1 MDLGPDMPLPVAPAR
16 GSLPVQ
22 TPQQAQ
28 AQNLQQ
34 DRMAQQFRL
43 RMAIAENL
51 KRIKH
56 TVIVMSGKGGVGK
69 TTVAVNL
76 AAAFAS
82 RGWKVGLLDLDLTNP
97 NVPHMMGVEGARP
110 GGSTEDIEP
119 ITVRAPSPSPSPS
132 HSPSQ
137 GRKGDG
143 EGAGEGEGFVK
154 LISTE
159 FFLQGRDS
167 AIVWRGPIKM
177 NVIHQLL
184 GNVEWGDLDLL
195 VVDLPPG
202 TGDEPLSIAQLL
214 KDADGVVLVTTP
226 QAVSILDVKKS
237 LHFTRSMELPV
248 LGIVEN
254 MATFV
259 CPHCNEATAIF
270 GEHGGAKLAKDEG
283 VPLLGSIPLEPHVM
297 QSGETGVPYV
307 WRGEAT
313 ATTKAFHEA
322 VANVEARLKKQ

>member
-1 MDLGPDMPLPVAPAR
+1 M

-22 TPQQAQ
+22 SSQQA
-28 AQNLQQ
+28 ATGNLQQ

-51 KRIKH
+51 RRIKH

-76 AAAFAS
+76 AAAYAS
-82 RGWKVGLLDLDLTNP
+82 KGKRVGLLDLDLTNP
-97 NVPHMMGVEGARP
+97 NVPIMLKLDHAKP
-110 GGSTEDIEP
+110 GGHSEDIQP
-119 ITVRAPSPSPSPS
+119 VIVDAPNAS
-132 HSPSQ
+132 
-137 GRKGDG
+137 G
-143 EGAGEGEGFVK
+143 GFLKVM
-154 LISTE
+154 STE
-159 FFLQGRDS
+159 FFLQGKDS
-167 AIVWRGPIKM
+167 AIIWRGPIKM

-184 GNVEWGDLDLL
+184 GNVEWGELDLL

-202 TGDEPLSIAQLL
+202 TSDEPLSIAQLL

-226 QAVSILDVKKS
+226 QAVAILDVAKS
-237 LHFTRSMELPV
+237 LHFVRSMDLPC

-259 CPHCNEATAIF
+259 CPHCHEPTAIF
-270 GEHGGAKLAKDEG
+270 GEHGGAKLAAREN

-307 WRGEAT
+307 WRDEGS
-313 ATTKAFHEA
+313 ATTRAFLDTVKAI
-322 VANVEARLKKQ
+322 EARLKKE

>member
-1 MDLGPDMPLPVAPAR
+1 MLSRLGDRLNKGPRLGRLMPI
-16 GSLPVQ
+16 PVQ
-22 TPQQAQ
+22 SPQQA
-28 AQNLQQ
+28 AAGNLQQ

-56 TVIVMSGKGGVGK
+56 TIIVMSGKGGVGK
-69 TTVAVNL
+69 STVAVNI

-82 RGWKVGLLDLDLTNP
+82 QGKNVGILDLDLTNP
-97 NVPHMMGVEGARP
+97 NVPHMLGLEDARP
-110 GGSTEDIEP
+110 GGNTEDITP
-119 ITVRAPSPSPSPS
+119 VTIQAPT
-132 HSPSQ
+132 
-137 GRKGDG
+137 GTGTLK
-143 EGAGEGEGFVK
+143 VM
-154 LISTE
+154 STE
-159 FFLQGRDS
+159 FFLQGAQT
-167 AIVWRGPIKM
+167 AIIWRGPIKM

-214 KDADGVVLVTTP
+214 KDVDGVVLVTTP
-226 QAVSILDVKKS
+226 QAVSVLDVSKS
-237 LHFTRSMELPV
+237 LHFLRSMELPC

-259 CPHCNEATAIF
+259 CPHCNETTAIF
-270 GEHGGAKLAKDEG
+270 GAHGGAKFAEKEGLA
-283 VPLLGSIPLEPHVM
+283 LLGSIPLEPHVM

-307 WRGEAT
+307 WRESSSAT
-313 ATTKAFHEA
+313 ALAFHKTVE
-322 VANVEARLKKQ
+322 NVQTRLKKK